1 MRPNTE
7 VDNSLRD
14 LPNSSHH
21 KKDEFN
27 KCFIIHSKYCKVLN
41 MLTSSLRR
49 ISREFEP
56 IRNGKIF

>member
-14 LPNSSHH
+14 LHNSSHH

-27 KCFIIHSKYCKVLN
+27 KIALLFIQNIAK
-41 MLTSSLRR
+41 
-49 ISREFEP
+49 F
-56 IRNGKIF
+56 